1 MDKAYCPYCG
11 ELITVRGQSCCP
23 HCSADIIDIWKLLNS
38 NLQAPSLVRP
48 APSQPRRFDW
58 IGPAFIITLGLALFA
73 LAAYLAL
80 PWLADTF
87 LPGSSPDRA
96 GEFIPPGSA
105 GSIGAPVAGGAT
117 PTPLPLSPTPTAAP
131 MANDPLLADGQV
143 VSLKCLGHLE
153 GKYWLS
159 GDAGARAVFLTAE
172 PDDPGCQSCWRV
184 INPDRDGVVQLA
196 LLSRDSP
203 EMVLKANPGIDKLWV
218 SEPDNQSPAQDWL
231 VVLNEN
237 GSVSLLSQVDGP
249 ARWLNGKT
257 VEGQVALAPQPDAY
271 YTGAYWEVQPVSQA
285 QLDAFYNPPQ
295 SEESRDPCLAGSRL
309 AVGEKAAVIEGS
321 GRNRLRKNPSLSA
334 RIIELIPEGDPVK
347 ILDGP
352 ECNDGLVWWRV
363 RVLETGATGW
373 TAEMRD
379 GDYYLRPLD

>member
-1 MDKAYCPYCG
+1 VDKAYCPYCG
-11 ELITVRGQSCCP
+11 YEILVRGQSCCP
-23 HCSADIIDIWKLLNS
+23 HCAADIIDIWKLLNS
-38 NLQAPSLVRP
+38 NLQPPSPVRP
-48 APSQPRRFDW
+48 APSKPRPFDW
-58 IGPAFIITLGLALFA
+58 IGPAFIITLGLVLFA

-80 PWLADTF
+80 PWLASKF
-87 LPGSSPDRA
+87 LPGSTPGRA

-105 GSIGAPVAGGAT
+105 GSIGAPVLDLVT
-117 PTPLPLSPTPTAAP
+117 PTPTAVP
-131 MANDPLLADGQV
+131 MPVVVTPLFEDGQV

-159 GDAGARAVFLTAE
+159 GDAGARAVFLTVT
-172 PDDPGCQSCWRV
+172 PDTPDCESCWRV
-184 INPDRDGVVQLA
+184 INPDQDSVVQLA
-196 LLSRDSP
+196 LLSRESP
-203 EMVLKANPGIDKLWV
+203 EMVLKANPGIEKLWV
-218 SEPDNQSPAQDWL
+218 AEPENDSPAQDWL
-231 VVLNEN
+231 VVTNEN
-237 GSVSLLSQVDGP
+237 GSVSLLSQADGP

-271 YTGAYWEVQPVSQA
+271 FTGAYWEVHLVSQA
-285 QLDAFYNPPQ
+285 KVDAFYNPPQ
-295 SEESRDPCLAGSRL
+295 PEQSQDPCLTGSRL
-309 AVGEKAAVIEGS
+309 SIGMQAAVIEGG

-363 RVLETGATGW
+363 RVVETGATGW
-373 TAEMRD
+373 TAEMQD